1 MALWLRVL
9 EAYAVQALL
18 RTPAFHRGVEK
29 VAKQVHRIR
38 HGLPH
43 EEPGGTNI
51 SDPSQ
56 PGFSKHFLD
65 ELKGQ
70 LRQTVGEEM
79 EGPMRTKGVTGD
91 DSINARGAVGDED
104 VERADQVW
112 QNMQRKAG
120 QSAKKDSTTT
130 AHEEQINADS
140 AWKETQN
147 RLNHEPKPGF
157 MSAYLDA
164 IKVQIRKGKPPR

>member
-1 MALWLRVL
+1 MAPWLRVL

-38 HGLPH
+38 HGLPY

-56 PGFSKHFLD
+56 PGFTKHFLD

-70 LRQTVGEEM
+70 LRQ
-79 EGPMRTKGVTGD
+79 
-91 DSINARGAVGDED
+91 
-104 VERADQVW
+104 
-112 QNMQRKAG
+112 
-120 QSAKKDSTTT
+120 
-130 AHEEQINADS
+130 
-140 AWKETQN
+140 
-147 RLNHEPKPGF
+147 
-157 MSAYLDA
+157 
-164 IKVQIRKGKPPR
+164 

>member
-1 MALWLRVL
+1 MAPWLRVL

-38 HGLPH
+38 HGLPY

-56 PGFSKHFLD
+56 PTFRKHFLD

-70 LRQTVGEEM
+70 LGQAEREEL
-79 EGPMRTKGVTGD
+79 EGAMRTKGVNE
-91 DSINARGAVGDED
+91 DSINARGAVGDAD
-104 VERADQVW
+104 VERAEQVW
-112 QNMQRKAG
+112 QNMQRKAE
-120 QSAKKDSTTT
+120 QTATKDKTTT
-130 AHEEQINADS
+130 EDEQINAHH
-140 AWKETQN
+140 AWKEAQE
-147 RLNHEPKPGF
+147 RLNEEPKPGF
-157 MSAYLDA
+157 MSAYMDA
-164 IKVQIRKGKPPR
+164 IKEQIRNGKPPR